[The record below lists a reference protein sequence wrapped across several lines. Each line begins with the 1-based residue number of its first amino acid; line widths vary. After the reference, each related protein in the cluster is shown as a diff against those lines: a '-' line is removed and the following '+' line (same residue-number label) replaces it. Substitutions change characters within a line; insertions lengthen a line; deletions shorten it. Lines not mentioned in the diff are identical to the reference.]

1 MSMPQGSSEKRVL
14 ITGGGGFVG
23 LKLSQELIRRGYNV
37 TALDIKFLYDKAL
50 AREEDDKITRIE
62 VYCTM
67 LLSNLPLH
75 LVA

>member
-1 MSMPQGSSEKRVL
+1 MERWSGKRVL

-50 AREEDDKITRIE
+50 AREEDDQITRVE
-62 VYCTM
+62 VHGLFNTSRTDPHNELC
-67 LLSNLPLH
+67 H
-75 LVA
+75 R